1 MQRSLPL
8 LVLLTACIYGIQAT
22 PLVVDTP
29 TEIIQ
34 CGVTNITWS
43 GGSGAYSLSITDN
56 GEVVEDSA
64 RLSET
69 NFQWAGYGAPAGS
82 TVIIYVTD
90 TAGDGASTAPVVVSP
105 SADSSCLDPGF

>member
-8 LVLLTACIYGIQAT
+8 LVFLSACIYGIQAT

-43 GGSGAYSLSITDN
+43 GGSGAYSL
-56 GEVVEDSA
+56 V
-64 RLSET
+64 
-69 NFQWAGYGAPAGS
+69 
-82 TVIIYVTD
+82 
-90 TAGDGASTAPVVVSP
+90 
-105 SADSSCLDPGF
+105 